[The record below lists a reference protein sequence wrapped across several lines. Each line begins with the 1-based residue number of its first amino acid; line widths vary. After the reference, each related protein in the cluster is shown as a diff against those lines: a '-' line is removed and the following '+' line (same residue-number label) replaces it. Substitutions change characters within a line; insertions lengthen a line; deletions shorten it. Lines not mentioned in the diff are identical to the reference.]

1 MLQNL
6 SKNKTSYYV
15 HTIIMIT
22 IVLIF
27 YFLPATKPLTPLG
40 MRVIGIFLAML
51 YGWLF
56 CDVVWPSLFG
66 LIMLGVCGYDKIANV
81 LASAYGNTTVIML
94 ILFCAVTAILS
105 AAGIAEYIAN
115 KMISLKILQG
125 KPYVLMLVLLLVMVV
140 LALTVGATAGFL
152 IMLPLIKEIS
162 KSFGYK
168 PGDKWPMYMILSA
181 AYIDCV
187 SYQLLPFKAGP
198 ALVYGTYTQ
207 FSGVTEINY
216 VSYMICVFAMLVA
229 AIAAAVLFC
238 KFILRPDVGPIKNMS
253 SGVSGG
259 IHGNVTEKLSGY
271 QKYVLISFLILMIA
285 LLWPNIAP
293 ASWGVTAFLK
303 GLTTNGILMAYIMI
317 YMFFNFKDGISFKT
331 ILSRDM
337 AWPAIYLVAAAM
349 TMASAFQ
356 SETTGIMAWIESV
369 VTPMVAGQNI
379 YVFVLIIMILSIL
392 MTNIA
397 NNMATL
403 AIFTPLAYTIRMS
416 TGANVSME
424 ALMLCVLMTGAVGL
438 VTPPASSISAY
449 MYGEKEWLP
458 GNCVFKY
465 GLLFCLVFN
474 VIIVYVFG
482 FGLGSLLF

>member
-1 MLQNL
+1 MKQNL
-6 SKNKTSYYV
+6 SKNKKSYYI
-15 HTIIMIT
+15 HTVIMLAIA
-22 IVLIF
+22 VAF
-27 YFLPATKPLTPLG
+27 YFIPAVEPLTPLG
-40 MRVIGIFLAML
+40 MKVLGVFLAML

-66 LIMLGVCGYDKIANV
+66 LLMLGVCGYDKVGIV
-81 LASAYGNTTVIML
+81 FASAYGNSTVIML

-125 KPYVLMLVLLLVMVV
+125 RPYVLMLVLLLVMVV

-152 IMLPLIKEIS
+152 IILPLIKEIS
-162 KSFGYK
+162 KNFGYK

-198 ALVYGTYTQ
+198 ALVYGSYTQ
-207 FSGVTEINY
+207 FSGVEDINY
-216 VSYMICVFAMLVA
+216 VAYMICVFAMLVA
-229 AIAAAVLFC
+229 AIAACVLFC
-238 KFILRPDVGPIKNMS
+238 KFVIRPDVSCIQNS
-253 SGVSGG
+253 ASAVSGG
-259 IHGNVTEKLSGY
+259 VGKSAETLSSY
-271 QKYVLISFLILMIA
+271 QKYVLVSFLVLMIA
-285 LLWPNIAP
+285 LLWPNVAP
-293 ASWGVTAFLK
+293 ASWGITTFLK
-303 GLTTNGILMAYIMI
+303 NLTTNGILMAYIMI
-317 YMFFNFKDGISFKT
+317 YLFFNFKEGIGFKT

-337 AWPAIYLVAAAM
+337 AWPAIYLVGAAM

-356 SETTGIMAWIESV
+356 SEATGIMAWIEKL
-369 VTPMVAGQNI
+369 VTPLVEGQNI
-379 YVFVLIIMILSIL
+379 YVFVLIIMVLSIV

-403 AIFTPLAYTIRMS
+403 AIFTPLAYTIGMS
-416 TGANVSME
+416 TGANIQME
-424 ALMLCVLMTGAVGL
+424 ALMLCVLMTGATGL
-438 VTPPASSISAY
+438 ITPPASSISAY

-465 GLLFCLVFN
+465 GALFCCVFN
-474 VIIVYVFG
+474 LIIIYIFG